1 MLILMNEINS
11 IILNGVLLLSLSAV
25 SFFSSAEKFLK
36 SVPEPVNTA
45 VKTAPVA
52 ASQPGMAGDIISTAE
67 TEWVD
72 SGIRDQK
79 NEFRL
84 FFTKESPKVDST
96 LNITFSFM
104 VQTIGDKKIEMTDKG
119 KPNGMFFNRVVDTW
133 SLDCLNFSG
142 HQLSKVY
149 MMNDRII
156 YTRKLDTRN
165 ENISKVEKLSVFPNT
180 DVYNA
185 AKHYCGR

>member
-1 MLILMNEINS
+1 MNRANS

-36 SVPEPVNTA
+36 SVPDPVNTA
-45 VKTAPVA
+45 VKTAPVT
-52 ASQPGMAGDIISTAE
+52 ASQPGVAGDIISVAG

-72 SGIRDQK
+72 SGIRDQQ

-84 FFTKESPKVDST
+84 FFTNENPKIDST

>member
-1 MLILMNEINS
+1 MD
-11 IILNGVLLLSLSAV
+11 SA
-25 SFFSSAEKFLK
+25 
-36 SVPEPVNTA
+36 
-45 VKTAPVA
+45 
-52 ASQPGMAGDIISTAE
+52 
-67 TEWVD
+67 
-72 SGIRDQK
+72 
-79 NEFRL
+79 
-84 FFTKESPKVDST
+84 

-104 VQTIGDKKIEMTDKG
+104 IQTTGDKKIEMLDNG

-149 MMNDRII
+149 LMNDRII
-156 YTRKLDTRN
+156 YSRKLDTRN
-165 ENISKVEKLSVFPNT
+165 MNIGELEKLSAFPNT

>member
-1 MLILMNEINS
+1 MNKTNS
-11 IILNGVLLLSLSAV
+11 IIRSGVFLLSLSAV
-25 SFFSSAEKFLK
+25 SFFSSAEKMLK
-36 SVPEPVNTA
+36 SVPKPVNTT
-45 VKTAPVA
+45 VSPL
-52 ASQPGMAGDIISTAE
+52 PGVSRDILSTAE

-79 NEFRL
+79 NEFSL
-84 FFTKESPKVDST
+84 FFTRENPKMDSA

-104 VQTIGDKKIEMTDKG
+104 IQTTGDKKIEMSDNG

-149 MMNDRII
+149 LMNDRII
-156 YTRKLDTRN
+156 YSRKLDTRN
-165 ENISKVEKLSVFPNT
+165 INIGELEKLSVFPNT

>member
-1 MLILMNEINS
+1 MNRTNS

-36 SVPEPVNTA
+36 SVPEPVNNA
-45 VKTAPVA
+45 VKTASVA
-52 ASQPGMAGDIISTAE
+52 ASQPGTAGDIISVAE

-79 NEFRL
+79 NEFSL

-119 KPNGMFFNRVVDTW
+119 KPNGMFFNRIVDTW

>member
-1 MLILMNEINS
+1 MNRANS
-11 IILNGVLLLSLSAV
+11 IIRNGVLLLSLSAV
-25 SFFSSAEKFLK
+25 SFFSSAEKMLK
-36 SVPEPVNTA
+36 SVPDPVNTT
-45 VKTAPVA
+45 VKTAPVTA
-52 ASQPGMAGDIISTAE
+52 PQSGVSGDIINAAG
-67 TEWVD
+67 TEWID

-79 NEFRL
+79 NEFSL
-84 FFTKESPKVDST
+84 FFTKESPKIDST

-104 VQTIGDKKIEMTDKG
+104 VQTIGDKKIEMLDKG
-119 KPNGMFFNRVVDTW
+119 KPSGMFFNRVVDTW

-156 YTRKLDTRN
+156 YARRLDTRN

>member
-1 MLILMNEINS
+1 MKIASGRMLNS
-11 IILNGVLLLSLSAV
+11 ILLLSLSAV

-36 SVPEPVNTA
+36 SVPEAADTAGQANPVVTSQSRDNSDII
-45 VKTAPVA
+45 VA
-52 ASQPGMAGDIISTAE
+52 AQ

-79 NEFRL
+79 NEFSL
-84 FFTKESPKVDST
+84 FYTKKNPDIDST
-96 LNITFSFM
+96 FNVTFSFM
-104 VQTIGDKKIEMTDKG
+104 TQANGDKKVEMTDKG
-119 KPNGMFFNRVVDTW
+119 KPNGMFFNRVVETW

-149 MMNDRII
+149 MMNDSII
-156 YTRKLDTRN
+156 YSRRLDTSHKD
-165 ENISKVEKLSVFPNT
+165 ISKVEKLSVFPNT
-180 DVYNA
+180 DSYNA